1 MSDNEQTPTNV
12 EEVQNQLISN
22 WVSIGNVTGSDGYKL
37 KMPSEI
43 PASPGVYRIIG
54 TKSGEVYIGEGR
66 DLRKRLCDYQNAGF
80 LPGPKANT
88 NRFVQGWINK
98 LLNEKNDSA
107 QISICTEA
115 HILGA
120 DASVIPLDFQQKYFR
135 MLVESLTI
143 FNDHKELTIINKQFL
158 KAKESWTGHQPVFDH

>member
-1 MSDNEQTPTNV
+1 MCDNEQTPTHV

-37 KMPSEI
+37 KMPSDI
-43 PASPGVYRIIG
+43 PTSPGVYRIIG

-88 NRFVQGWINK
+88 NRFVQGWINE
-98 LLNEKNDSA
+98 LLNQKNDSA
-107 QISICTEA
+107 EVSICTEA

-120 DASVIPLDFQQKYFR
+120 DDSVIPLDFQQKYFR

-143 FNDHKELTIINKQFL
+143 FNHHKELKIVNKQFH
-158 KAKESWTGHQPVFDH
+158 KN

>member
-1 MSDNEQTPTNV
+1 MMSENEQTPTHV

-22 WVSIGNVTGSDGYKL
+22 WVSIGNVSGSDGYKL
-37 KMPSEI
+37 KMPSDI

-54 TKSGEVYIGEGR
+54 IKSGEVYIGEGK

-88 NRFVQGWINK
+88 NRFVQGWINE
-98 LLNEKNDSA
+98 LLNEKSDSA

-120 DASVIPLDFQQKYFR
+120 DDSVIPLDFQQKYFR
-135 MLVESLTI
+135 MLIESLTI
-143 FNDHKELTIINKQFL
+143 FNHHKRLKIVNKQF
-158 KAKESWTGHQPVFDH
+158 KS

>member
-1 MSDNEQTPTNV
+1 MSNNEQTPVHV
-12 EEVQNQLISN
+12 EVVQNHLISN
-22 WVSIGNVTGSDGYKL
+22 WVSIGNVTVRDGYQL
-37 KMPSEI
+37 QMPSDI
-43 PASPGVYRIIG
+43 PTSPGVYRIIA

-66 DLRKRLCDYQNAGF
+66 DLRKRLRDYQNAGF
-80 LPGPKANT
+80 WPGHKANT

-98 LLNEKNDSA
+98 VFNEKSDSP

-120 DASVIPLDFQQKYFR
+120 DDSVIPLDFQQKYFR

-143 FNDHKELTIINKQFL
+143 FNNHKELEIVNKQF
-158 KAKESWTGHQPVFDH
+158 KS

>member
-1 MSDNEQTPTNV
+1 MSDNEQTPTHV

-37 KMPSEI
+37 KMPSDI

-54 TKSGEVYIGEGR
+54 ARSGEVYIGEGK
-66 DLRKRLCDYQNAGF
+66 DLRKRLRDYQNAGYE
-80 LPGPKANT
+80 PKRKAAT
-88 NRFVQGWINK
+88 NRSVQGWIYN
-98 LLNEKNDSA
+98 LLNEKDDSV

-120 DASVIPLDFQQKYFR
+120 DDSVIPLDFQQKYFR
-135 MLVESLTI
+135 TLVESLTI
-143 FNDHKELTIINKQFL
+143 FNHKELKIVNKQFH
-158 KAKESWTGHQPVFDH
+158 KN

>member
-1 MSDNEQTPTNV
+1 MSDNEQTPTHV

-37 KMPSEI
+37 KMPSDI
-43 PASPGVYRIIG
+43 PPSPGVYRIIG
-54 TKSGEVYIGEGR
+54 ARSGEVYIGEGK
-66 DLRKRLCDYQNAGF
+66 DLRKRLRDYQNAGF

-88 NRFVQGWINK
+88 NRFVQGWINE

-120 DASVIPLDFQQKYFR
+120 DDSVIPLDFQQKYFR

-143 FNDHKELTIINKQFL
+143 FNHHKRLKIVNKQFL
-158 KAKESWTGHQPVFDH
+158 